1 MFTCHKG
8 LVISWQGSMLVW
20 FPTIGTTNYPSNMWM
35 RHPET
40 ARQLHFCAVLF
51 PKLSFLFIVCICLYN
66 IRSFYS
72 GWEYGLSQNTPNIP
86 MVCHLSSAI
95 KVTVLGP
102 FISPHSEMPQ
112 ELLSP
117 NWLQHLLQKT
127 SGCYYTFNRDPVMC
141 SCLLLKMAG
150 FLLGLVPWTNPM
162 NSNEHL
168 SWSPNRIYYA
178 YHISKII
185 IDYPSKTKDGQGSS
199 PARNISIY
207 VPFFWAISL
216 KMPLIILVPFNS
228 LWNQGASCLMLQR
241 GRCVSGTSAVVNC
254 WVASKVTTMKSTRS
268 TPPRSGSWRARR
280 MAPRRNGAWNLGG
293 WRILDELGVLFRVQ
307 WLNYHELV
315 VVWVRGLD
323 PRLGGSC

>member
-1 MFTCHKG
+1 
-8 LVISWQGSMLVW
+8 
-20 FPTIGTTNYPSNMWM
+20 
-35 RHPET
+35 
-40 ARQLHFCAVLF
+40 
-51 PKLSFLFIVCICLYN
+51 
-66 IRSFYS
+66 
-72 GWEYGLSQNTPNIP
+72 
-86 MVCHLSSAI
+86 
-95 KVTVLGP
+95 
-102 FISPHSEMPQ
+102 
-112 ELLSP
+112 
-117 NWLQHLLQKT
+117 
-127 SGCYYTFNRDPVMC
+127 MC

-207 VPFFWAISL
+207 VPFFWAISP
-216 KMPLIILVPFNS
+216 KDAAHYTRAIQFGYEIRGPA
-228 LWNQGASCLMLQR
+228 ASCLQR

-293 WRILDELGVLFRVQ
+293 CLTDFGWTWCFVSSIMVNTMISHELGSWFGPSVRRELWGSVRILLGALIFI
-307 WLNYHELV
+307 
-315 VVWVRGLD
+315 
-323 PRLGGSC
+323 

>member
-1 MFTCHKG
+1 MSAWIATYLRPCG
-8 LVISWQGSMLVW
+8 ECLLATRGWW
-20 FPTIGTTNYPSNMWM
+20 FHDKAACWFGFQRLDHQLSINMWM

-178 YHISKII
+178 YHISKL
-185 IDYPSKTKDGQGSS
+185 S
-199 PARNISIY
+199 
-207 VPFFWAISL
+207 
-216 KMPLIILVPFNS
+216 
-228 LWNQGASCLMLQR
+228 
-241 GRCVSGTSAVVNC
+241 
-254 WVASKVTTMKSTRS
+254 
-268 TPPRSGSWRARR
+268 
-280 MAPRRNGAWNLGG
+280 
-293 WRILDELGVLFRVQ
+293 
-307 WLNYHELV
+307 
-315 VVWVRGLD
+315 
-323 PRLGGSC
+323 